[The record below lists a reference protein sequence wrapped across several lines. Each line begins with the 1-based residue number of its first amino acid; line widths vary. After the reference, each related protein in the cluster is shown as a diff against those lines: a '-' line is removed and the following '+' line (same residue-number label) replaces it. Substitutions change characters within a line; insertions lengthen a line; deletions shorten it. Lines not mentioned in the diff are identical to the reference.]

1 MSDIDIKQNVLD
13 ALEFDPSVDAAAIGV
28 AVNDGVVSLTGHVCT
43 YSEKIK
49 AEDLAMGIRG
59 VKAIAQEIEVRPI
72 GTNSLADDEIA
83 QRVLNAIRWN
93 TSIPPDVVKVKVQN
107 GWITLSGNVEWN
119 FQRDAAARVL
129 RDMAGVKGVTNAI
142 VIAPKASP
150 ADIRARIEKALKRQA
165 ELDMFNISVAVSDGS
180 VTLDGKV
187 HSLTERRIAEQ
198 AVWAAPGIHKVN
210 DRLTVV

>member
-1 MSDIDIKQNVLD
+1 MSDIDIKQNILD

-28 AVNDGVVSLTGHVCT
+28 AVNDGVVTLTGHVCT

-49 AEDLAMGIRG
+49 AEDLAMAIRG

-72 GTNSLADDEIA
+72 GANTLADDEIA
-83 QRVLNAIRWN
+83 VRVLNAVRWN

-119 FQRDAAARVL
+119 FQRDAAARAV
-129 RDMAGVKGVTNAI
+129 RDMAGVKGVTNSI
-142 VIAPKASP
+142 MIAPKASP

-198 AVWAAPGIHKVN
+198 AVWAAPGIHTVN

>member
-13 ALEFDPSVDAAAIGV
+13 ALEFDPSIDAAAIGV
-28 AVNDGVVSLTGHVCT
+28 AVNDGVVTLTGHVPT

-49 AEDLAMGIRG
+49 AEDLAMAIRG
-59 VKAIAQEIEVRPI
+59 VKAIAQEIEVRPM
-72 GTNSLADDEIA
+72 GTNTLADDEIA
-83 QRVLNAIRWN
+83 LRVLNAIRWN

-119 FQRDAAARVL
+119 FQRDAAARAI
-129 RDMAGVKGVTNAI
+129 RDMAGVKGVTNSI
-142 VIAPKASP
+142 MIAPKASP
-150 ADIRARIEKALKRQA
+150 TDIRARIEKALKRQA

-198 AVWAAPGIHKVN
+198 AVWAAPGIHQVN

>member
-13 ALEFDPSVDAAAIGV
+13 ALEFDPSIDAAAIGV
-28 AVNDGVVSLTGHVCT
+28 AVHDGVVSLTGHVPT

-49 AEDLAMGIRG
+49 AEDLAMAIRG

-72 GTNSLADDEIA
+72 GTNTLADDEIA
-83 QRVLNAIRWN
+83 LRVLNAIRWN

-107 GWITLSGNVEWN
+107 GWITLSGYVEWY
-119 FQRDAAARVL
+119 FQRDAAARAI
-129 RDMAGVKGVTNAI
+129 RDMAGVKGVTNSI
-142 VIAPKASP
+142 MIEPKASP

>member
-83 QRVLNAIRWN
+83 LRVLNAIRWN

>member
-83 QRVLNAIRWN
+83 LRVLNAIRWN

-119 FQRDAAARVL
+119 FQRDAAARAL

-150 ADIRARIEKALKRQA
+150 TDIRARIEKALKRQA